1 MNYGTPPV
9 GTMDDEAKKRDSRF
23 KINPSSVPAYTP
35 PSERAKGGAKSN
47 EMSLEKAQLY
57 VNQYF
62 PNTVQGADRGQLEG
76 LDRLKDDVA
85 RLERGEP
92 MSRQQVERIDQAE
105 RDRMAFYQ
113 GQLDALKM
121 SGDAPQKGDIF
132 EVDTDQ
138 PSEQRAW
145 EAGQATVFHAQYQA
159 RNPDFNFTTVAK
171 AEPIQ
176 LPSDSLSKTGDR
188 ASVVSY
194 TAEGK
199 ALTNSYRMEGD
210 RVVHTNSQGYEKA
223 MTLAESR
230 VVQADRAEAIN
241 RNTANALEGMK
252 ANPSVKFKQGDH
264 TFSVEGNNLVRTDAQ
279 GNRGVMPLAKFEENL
294 KARQDQLTAL
304 QKTTRADLKADNKMR
319 AEIKDT
325 LEKRQAHGQKAEHVT
340 YDKERTPTKWTLDQ
354 KGELH
359 GEKGQR
365 KEQSVDLNSATAK
378 LNERITAAK
387 DAQAFSGQKTVVG
400 RLREKEAE
408 QGKGATLK
416 NPNNGDTF
424 RLSEDGKKL
433 HCTDKNGKQSEP
445 VDAQKSHEQQ
455 ERLNAAKAAE
465 QEKERTK

>member
-1 MNYGTPPV
+1 MNYGTPPI
-9 GTMDDEAKKRDSRF
+9 GTIDDEAKKRDNRF
-23 KINPSSVPAYTP
+23 KINPTSVPAYTP

-62 PNTVQGADRGQLEG
+62 PNTVQGADRGQTEG
-76 LDRLKDDVA
+76 LEKLKEDVA

-92 MSRQQVERIDQAE
+92 MSRQQIERIDQAE
-105 RDRMAFYQ
+105 RDQMAFHQ
-113 GQLDALKM
+113 GQLDALKQT
-121 SGDAPQKGDIF
+121 GDAPQKANVF

-138 PSEQRAW
+138 RSEMNAW
-145 EAGQATVFHAQYQA
+145 EAGQATVFAAQYEA
-159 RNPDFNFTTVAK
+159 RNPDFNFATEAK
-171 AEPIQ
+171 AEPIK
-176 LPSDSLSKTGDR
+176 LPSDSLSKTGDV
-188 ASVVSY
+188 ASVTSY

-210 RVVHTNSQGYEKA
+210 RVIHTNPQGYSKS
-223 MTLAESR
+223 MTHAESR
-230 VVQADRAEAIN
+230 VHQADRAEAVN

-252 ANPSVKFKQGDH
+252 ADPSKSFKQGDY
-264 TFSVEGNNLVRTDAQ
+264 TFSVEGKNLVRTDAQ
-279 GNRGVMPLAKFEENL
+279 GNRGTMPLSKFEENL

-304 QKTTRADLKADNKMR
+304 QKSTRKELKADNKDR
-319 AEIKDT
+319 ADIKDT
-325 LEKRQAHGQKAEHVT
+325 LEKRAGRGEKAEYTT
-340 YDKERTPTKWTLDQ
+340 YDHKRTPTTWTLDKNGELQGQ
-354 KGELH
+354 KGQGINLNDETARFR
-359 GEKGQR
+359 QR
-365 KEQSVDLNSATAK
+365 MDAAEDAK
-378 LNERITAAK
+378 
-387 DAQAFSGQKTVVG
+387 AFNGQKTVVE
-400 RLREKEAE
+400 RLREKEAD